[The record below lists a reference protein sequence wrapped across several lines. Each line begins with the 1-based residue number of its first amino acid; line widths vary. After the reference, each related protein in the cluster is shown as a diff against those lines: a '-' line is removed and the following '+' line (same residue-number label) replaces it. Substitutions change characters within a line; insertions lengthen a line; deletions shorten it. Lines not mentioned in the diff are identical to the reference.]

1 MSAPLLS
8 PDGGAGWFGK
18 MPAHGDFVS
27 RRLPADWIAGWD
39 DWLQQQLPRSRA
51 LHGEDAWLALYLVA
65 PVRRFWLAPGL
76 LTPAAWLGVLMPSV
90 DSVGRHFPFALAVAL
105 PPARDELA
113 DALACN
119 GWLAAADALARQALD
134 PAFEVSALERAVPAL
149 AAPASAPSTAPLAAL
164 ARQLADA
171 CPGVRSAWWCEG
183 AAEAADFVLA
193 PALPAG
199 AAFDALLHNP
209 PASG

>member
-1 MSAPLLS
+1 MPAPLLS
-8 PDGGAGWFGK
+8 VDGSTGWFGK

-27 RRLPADWIAGWD
+27 RRLPAEWIAAWD

-51 LHGEDAWLALYLVA
+51 MHGDDAWLALYLVA

-90 DSVGRHFPFALAVAL
+90 DSVGRHFPLALATAL
-105 PPARDELA
+105 PPARAQLA
-113 DALACN
+113 DALAGE

-134 PAFEVSALERAVPAL
+134 PAFDVTAL
-149 AAPASAPSTAPLAAL
+149 AQAAPTLPAPAVAPPDKPLAVL
-164 ARQLADA
+164 AQRLAVSGA
-171 CPGVRSAWWCEG
+171 RSAWWCEG
-183 AAEAADFVLA
+183 AAGVADFVLA
-193 PALPAG
+193 PALPVD

-209 PASG
+209 PAKA